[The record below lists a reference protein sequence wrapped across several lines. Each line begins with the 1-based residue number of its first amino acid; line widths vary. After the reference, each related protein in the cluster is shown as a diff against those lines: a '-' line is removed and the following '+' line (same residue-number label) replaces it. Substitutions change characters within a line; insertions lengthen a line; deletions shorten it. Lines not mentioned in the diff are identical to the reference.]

1 MMFQITRRNR
11 RIEYD
16 HPVIMG
22 ILNLTDDSFFDGGR
36 YKNFDLALKHTEQM
50 IKNGA
55 EIIDIGGEST
65 RPGAEPV
72 SEETEMERVIP
83 VVERIAREFDI
94 IISVDTYKANV
105 AEEALKSGAEII
117 NDISGFRFDSGM
129 KQVIKKY
136 NAIGVIMH
144 IKGTPKTMQLDPYYE
159 DVVKEV
165 YDYFVDIIK
174 DTVDFGIKKENLI
187 IDPGIGFGKKLEHN
201 IELIKNLKEF
211 KKIGVPVLLGVS
223 RKSMIGALL
232 GGVSPLERLYGTL
245 ASNLVG
251 YLNGANILRVHDVK
265 EHKEFFKVFL
275 SLC

>member
-1 MMFQITRRNR
+1 MFQITRSGR

-36 YKNFDLALKHTEQM
+36 YKNLEMALRHTEQM
-50 IKNGA
+50 IKDGA

-65 RPGAEPV
+65 RPGADPV
-72 SEETEMERVIP
+72 SEEIEMERVIP
-83 VVERIAREFDI
+83 VVERISKEFDI

-105 AEEALKSGAEII
+105 AEEALKNGAEIV
-117 NDISGFRFDSGM
+117 NDISGFRFDNKM
-129 KQVIKKY
+129 KEVVKKY

-144 IKGTPKTMQLDPYYE
+144 IKGTPRTMQQDPFYE

-165 YDYFVDIIK
+165 YSYFIDIIK
-174 DTVDFGIKKENLI
+174 DAVDFGIKKENLI

-201 IELIKNLKEF
+201 IELIKNLDKF
-211 KKIGVPVLLGVS
+211 KKIGTPILLGVS

-232 GGVSPLERLYGTL
+232 GGVSPEERLYGTL
-245 ASNLVG
+245 AANLRG
-251 YLNGANILRVHDVK
+251 YLNGANILRVHDVR

>member
-1 MMFQITRRNR
+1 MFQITRSGR

-36 YKNFDLALKHTEQM
+36 YKNLEVALRHTEQM
-50 IKNGA
+50 IKDGA

-65 RPGAEPV
+65 RPGAKPV
-72 SEETEMERVIP
+72 TEDIEMERVIP
-83 VVERIAREFDI
+83 VVERISKEFDI

-105 AEEALKSGAEII
+105 AEEALKSGVEIV
-117 NDISGFRFDSGM
+117 NDISGFRFDPKM
-129 KQVIKKY
+129 KEVVKKY

-144 IKGTPKTMQLDPYYE
+144 IKGTPRTMQQDPFYE

-165 YDYFVDIIK
+165 YNYFVDIIK
-174 DTVDFGIKKENLI
+174 DAVDFGIKQENLI

-201 IELIKNLKEF
+201 IELIKNLEKF
-211 KKIGVPVLLGVS
+211 KKIGVPILLGVS

-232 GGVSPLERLYGTL
+232 GGVSPEERLYGTL
-245 ASNLVG
+245 ASNLIG

>member
-165 YDYFVDIIK
+165 YDYFIDIIK
-174 DTVDFGIKKENLI
+174 DTVNFGIKKENLI

-232 GGVSPLERLYGTL
+232 GGVSPEERLYGTL
-245 ASNLVG
+245 ASNSVG

>member
-1 MMFQITRRNR
+1 MFQITRSGR

-36 YKNFDLALKHTEQM
+36 YKNLEVALRHTEQM
-50 IKNGA
+50 IKDGA

-65 RPGAEPV
+65 RPGAKPV
-72 SEETEMERVIP
+72 TEDIEMERVIP
-83 VVERIAREFDI
+83 VVERISKEFDI

-105 AEEALKSGAEII
+105 AEEALKSGVEIV
-117 NDISGFRFDSGM
+117 NDISGFRFDPKM
-129 KQVIKKY
+129 KEVVKKY

-144 IKGTPKTMQLDPYYE
+144 IKGTPRTMQQDPFYE

-165 YDYFVDIIK
+165 YSYFVDIIK
-174 DTVDFGIKKENLI
+174 DAVDFGIKQENLI

-201 IELIKNLKEF
+201 IELIKNLEKF
-211 KKIGVPVLLGVS
+211 KKIGVPILLGVS

-232 GGVSPLERLYGTL
+232 GGVSPEERLYGTL
-245 ASNLVG
+245 ASNLIG